1 MHTYLST
8 HTHHTHTTHAHAHHT
23 HTHIP
28 HTPLMHTYL
37 STHTHTTTSLMH
49 THIHHTHIHAH
60 TTLMHTQ
67 MTATSAF
74 TTTTVEVPASLTNL
88 TTYNAVV
95 NKLNRLWDDQMT
107 AVQQVTDVSKL
118 VMTAVPSLV
127 PRPLPDFT
135 AAG

>member
-1 MHTYLST
+1 
-8 HTHHTHTTHAHAHHT
+8 
-23 HTHIP
+23 
-28 HTPLMHTYL
+28 
-37 STHTHTTTSLMH
+37 
-49 THIHHTHIHAH
+49 
-60 TTLMHTQ
+60 MHTQ

-118 VMTAVPSLV
+118 VMTAVLSLV